1 MRLAGALRL
10 RPGMTVAFV
19 GAGGKSSAI
28 RRLVGEIAPDIPV
41 IATTT
46 TKLGFEQSDLAASHV
61 VAAKSG
67 DLNALGAR
75 LREWGSVLVTGPLG
89 TGEPKWLGLDE
100 VQLEIAHKVCLEV
113 GAVLLIEADGARRKA
128 LKAPAAHEP
137 VIPGF
142 ADLVVPVGG
151 IEAVGAPLSE
161 DMVHRPSLLA
171 QRLELDMGCELSAQ
185 HVADV
190 LSSSENGRKGVPEDS
205 EVRLLI
211 NKIETVEQLE
221 SGRSIA
227 RRALQC
233 KGVQAVV
240 LGAVAGDDPVCEVR
254 GRVAGVVLAG
264 GASTRLDRPKQL
276 VLWRGKPLVWHA
288 VHAARSSGLEPVVV
302 VLGASGEDVRAAIRE
317 EDVIVIDNP
326 LWHEGQS
333 TSVRAGLAA
342 AADGVEGVVFLL
354 SDMPLVGP
362 DLLGALVRK
371 HRDTLAPIVVPQ
383 VGGRRTNPVLFDRV
397 TFPDLLELRG
407 DVGGRALFK
416 RFSIE
421 TVDWGEDIFL
431 DIDTEED
438 LRRLEA
444 LE

>member
-1 MRLAGALRL
+1 
-10 RPGMTVAFV
+10 
-19 GAGGKSSAI
+19 
-28 RRLVGEIAPDIPV
+28 
-41 IATTT
+41 
-46 TKLGFEQSDLAASHV
+46 
-61 VAAKSG
+61 
-67 DLNALGAR
+67 
-75 LREWGSVLVTGPLG
+75 
-89 TGEPKWLGLDE
+89 
-100 VQLEIAHKVCLEV
+100 
-113 GAVLLIEADGARRKA
+113 
-128 LKAPAAHEP
+128 
-137 VIPGF
+137 
-142 ADLVVPVGG
+142 
-151 IEAVGAPLSE
+151 
-161 DMVHRPSLLA
+161 
-171 QRLELDMGCELSAQ
+171 
-185 HVADV
+185 
-190 LSSSENGRKGVPEDS
+190 
-205 EVRLLI
+205 
-211 NKIETVEQLE
+211 
-221 SGRSIA
+221 
-227 RRALQC
+227 
-233 KGVQAVV
+233 
-240 LGAVAGDDPVCEVR
+240 
-254 GRVAGVVLAG
+254 
-264 GASTRLDRPKQL
+264 
-276 VLWRGKPLVWHA
+276 
-288 VHAARSSGLEPVVV
+288 LEPVVV